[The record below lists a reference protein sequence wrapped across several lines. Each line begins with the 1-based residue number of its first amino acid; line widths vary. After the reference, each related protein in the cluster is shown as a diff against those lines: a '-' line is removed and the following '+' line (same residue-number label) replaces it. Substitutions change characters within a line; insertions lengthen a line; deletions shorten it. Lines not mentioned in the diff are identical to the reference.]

1 MCKAGGN
8 ILQRLAIISVS
19 EIFSQGFSGFYFV
32 KYFENNISFLSP
44 HYDVL
49 LCFELSYKNLN
60 KLHNFMDVHCV
71 RSKGFKYSS
80 KMLHLTVPF

>member
-32 KYFENNISFLSP
+32 KY
-44 HYDVL
+44 L